1 MEIFEN
7 DGGSHYG
14 QAIGML
20 LGLAVGDARGAYL
33 EFGNARE
40 GSWRTTS
47 EGIRPV
53 GPQSLL
59 MAGMS

>member
-1 MEIFEN
+1 MYAKLQKR
-7 DGGSHYG
+7 STL
-14 QAIGML
+14 APL
-20 LGLAVGDARGAYL
+20 SLAVGDELGAYL
-33 EFGNARE
+33 EFGDARE